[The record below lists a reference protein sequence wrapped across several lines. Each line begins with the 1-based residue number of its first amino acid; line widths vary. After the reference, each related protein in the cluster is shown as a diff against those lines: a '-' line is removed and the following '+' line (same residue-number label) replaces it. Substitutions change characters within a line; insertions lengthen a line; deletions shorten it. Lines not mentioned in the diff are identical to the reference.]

1 MKQKNTK
8 TPKIQ
13 DIQGD
18 TYVPVLQ
25 IEIIKLLIFGQEYKN
40 KLRMS
45 SEHLKILH
53 DFKKLQKCGLKIE
66 PSIPISKFQSS
77 KLKRSRL
84 DQMCII
90 CASKLM
96 KYFCRI

>member
-25 IEIIKLLIFGQEYKN
+25 IEIIKLLIFGLEYQK
-40 KLRMS
+40 KLKLS
-45 SEHLKILH
+45 FEHL
-53 DFKKLQKCGLKIE
+53 
-66 PSIPISKFQSS
+66 
-77 KLKRSRL
+77 
-84 DQMCII
+84 
-90 CASKLM
+90 
-96 KYFCRI
+96 